1 MNTLLEMDWYSHI
14 DQEYEW
20 LRDFVYNPTETWNK
34 ALTLGGKNQRL
45 LLRYTRNYRC
55 LHTIIFLVHREI
67 MQFDFSKISNLIIQK
82 LVYICR

>member
-1 MNTLLEMDWYSHI
+1 MNALPEIDWYSHI

-45 LLRYTRNYRC
+45 
-55 LHTIIFLVHREI
+55 F
-67 MQFDFSKISNLIIQK
+67 
-82 LVYICR
+82 